1 MKKTLQSIYETMG
14 QDPVIEEAK
23 EPNNFSK
30 FDLKDYTEIVYEGK
44 SGHGD
49 MKAVVNMMKDAEAKG
64 LIKIKDTKNGWML
77 FSTKHPE
84 FRPETIDRGERAL
97 HYLRRFLQKIS

>member
-49 MKAVVNMMKDAEAKG
+49 SRIVVDSLKDAV
-64 LIKIKDTKNGWML
+64 KDGIITVKETKNGWIVKSVKNPNLM
-77 FSTKHPE
+77 
-84 FRPETIDRGERAL
+84 ETIHRGERAF
-97 HYLRRFLQKIS
+97 HYLRRFLQKIE